1 MLTFLYFRI
10 LNFEKCALIIEETVL
25 VLRKYTLK
33 PEGVKGDDVW
43 NLPQVG
49 SDKKFKREIGK
60 VNAASVHIGET
71 GGSKRAPQNH
81 QKSLLIGYS

>member
-1 MLTFLYFRI
+1 M
-10 LNFEKCALIIEETVL
+10 LNFEKCAVIIEETVL

-49 SDKKFKREIGK
+49 SDKIFKREIGK
-60 VNAASVHIGET
+60 VNAVHIGET
-71 GGSKRAPQNH
+71 G
-81 QKSLLIGYS
+81 

>member
-49 SDKKFKREIGK
+49 SDK
-60 VNAASVHIGET
+60 N
-71 GGSKRAPQNH
+71 SKERLV
-81 QKSLLIGYS
+81 K